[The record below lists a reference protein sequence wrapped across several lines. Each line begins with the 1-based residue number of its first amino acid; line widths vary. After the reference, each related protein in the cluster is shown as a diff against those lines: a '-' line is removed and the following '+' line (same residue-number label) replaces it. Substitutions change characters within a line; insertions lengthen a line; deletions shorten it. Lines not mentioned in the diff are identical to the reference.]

1 MSTMPSSFQPPTGP
15 ADDSRLEL
23 AMAAMRR
30 ERRNRPRALPMLALV
45 VLAVAVASLIWTF
58 SVRAAAA
65 TRLSRASSSLANIQG
80 VVSQLDAMETQ
91 RNDPKY
97 NPEIDMVGKLQ
108 RFAAQL
114 ELPRVEV
121 RQTNPTTSVNV
132 KGFTKRVYVTVIPDT
147 DPALLLRW
155 VAESTNGVNFPG
167 LEVEML
173 KLTPGRT
180 LENDTV
186 GWTLDIA
193 FRRWERTQ

>member
-1 MSTMPSSFQPPTGP
+1 MSTMPSSFPPAPGA
-15 ADDSRLEL
+15 ADDARLEL

-45 VLAVAVASLIWTF
+45 ILGIAVAYLIWTF
-58 SVRAAAA
+58 SIRAAAA
-65 TRLSRASSSLANIQG
+65 TRLTRASASLANIQG
-80 VVSQLDAMETQ
+80 VVAQLDAMEKQ
-91 RNDPKY
+91 RSDPKY

-114 ELPRVEV
+114 QLPRVEV
-121 RQTNPTTSVNV
+121 RQTNPTTSVSV
-132 KGFTKRVYVTVIPDT
+132 KGFTKRVYTTVVSDT
-147 DPALLLRW
+147 DPALLLKW

-167 LEVEML
+167 LEVDML

-193 FRRWERTQ
+193 FGRWERTQ